1 MSDSHP
7 QPPPIPPTTSNSP
20 ASPVVA
26 PPAAEQ
32 LAERE
37 PIPHVFSAI
46 EAILRQPGRL
56 VYQLSQPGSG
66 RLVAAMVV
74 VSIVCSLVY
83 GVVVGSFS
91 MNEQLWAAP
100 VKIACGMLLSAVV
113 CLPSLYIFT
122 CLSGSRAGLVEVCG
136 LVAGLLMLMTIL
148 LVGFAP
154 VAWLFSQST
163 ESISWM
169 GTLHLGFWFVAT
181 CFGLRFLVAGLA
193 RGAARSSAGVNA
205 WIVIFVLVCLQM
217 TTTLRPLVGRADT
230 FLPKEKKFFLS
241 HWGSCLKPVRDT
253 PRPPAD

>member
-1 MSDSHP
+1 ML
-7 QPPPIPPTTSNSP
+7 SP
-20 ASPVVA
+20 H
-26 PPAAEQ
+26 PPAPMVPAPTAEQ

-37 PIPHVFSAI
+37 PIPHIFSAI

-56 VYQLSQPGSG
+56 AYQLSQPGSS
-66 RLVAAMVV
+66 RLIAAMVI
-74 VSIVCSLVY
+74 VSVICSLVY
-83 GVVVGSFS
+83 GVVVGTFS

-100 VKIACGMLLSAVV
+100 LKIAAGLLISAII

-163 ESISWM
+163 ESLSWM

-193 RGAARSSAGVNA
+193 RGTARSAAGVNA
-205 WIVIFVLVCLQM
+205 WIVIFVLVGLQM
-217 TTTLRPLVGRADT
+217 TTTLRPLVGKADT
-230 FLPKEKKFFLS
+230 FLPKEKRFFLS
-241 HWGSCLKPVRDT
+241 HWSECLRTARET
-253 PRPPAD
+253 PAPPPN